1 MPAHPTHLVALN
13 LVIHSPIGIPLT
25 VLSLANHDAYSSD
38 PSCGPESC
46 HSFTYRNAFH
56 SPIFGKS

>member
-13 LVIHSPIGIPLT
+13 LVIHSPIGMPFT
-25 VLSLANHDAYSSD
+25 VLSLANHDACSFD
-38 PSCGPESC
+38 PSRGPEYC
-46 HSFTYRNAFH
+46 HSFTHRIAFH